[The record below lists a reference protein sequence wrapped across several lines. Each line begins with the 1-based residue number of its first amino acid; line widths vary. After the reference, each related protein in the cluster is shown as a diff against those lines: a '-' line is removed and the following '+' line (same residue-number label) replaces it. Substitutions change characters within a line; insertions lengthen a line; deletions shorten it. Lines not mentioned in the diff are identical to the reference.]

1 MKKFAA
7 KPSTPYLQVGDFVIA
22 RTLLTL
28 PLVGTLLVLALATR
42 DPLAWWVTGVG
53 GVVALSNIPVA
64 LWTRASPKGRGVW
77 PAVVADALFVL
88 LIVQVTGG
96 PGSAV
101 AVLLL
106 WPALAASML
115 LGPGPTY
122 AVALA
127 EVALFAGLAYLAQR
141 GVAVADLPASLGVS
155 VAGGWAAVAVIA
167 LGLMVIAYAAGLLAG
182 GLVTANARLGES
194 LAVERARVAV
204 QQEINRRFL
213 VLEET
218 GAILSRLQDLETI
231 LPQALG
237 KLASYVG
244 VGAGFI
250 ALFAPGATEGA
261 VAARLGID
269 DSSCRMLLG
278 GRLPNRVDAIE
289 RAAFEPPVLGFLSY
303 LAAPLRLG
311 EEYLG
316 TVYLLS
322 RPAQRVQR
330 GAEELLDAIGGQL
343 AIAVRNVQFTQELAA
358 ANEELLHV
366 DRLKSDF
373 LATMSHE
380 LRTPLTSIV
389 GYTDMLISGLAGE
402 VSDKQRALLR
412 SVLNSSDT
420 LLNLINDLLDL
431 TKVEAGKMDL
441 SLEPVDLKAV
451 VGDVLSVV
459 GPKAREKN
467 IKVSSLLPGALPP
480 LLADASRLEQVL
492 MNLVTNAVKFTP
504 EFGSVTIEGRPLSTG
519 FVEVRVSDTGI
530 GIRAEDFDR
539 IFERFSQID
548 NTSTRAQGGTGLGLA
563 ITRDLIHLHGGT
575 ITVQS
580 QAGKGSVFVFTIPHI
595 LGPHGTGPTHTQ
607 QRRHDGADSCS

>member
-244 VGAGFI
+244 VGAGFV

-548 NTSTRAQGGTGLGLA
+548 NTSTRSQGGTGLGLA

>member
-244 VGAGFI
+244 VGAGFV

-467 IKVSSLLPGALPP
+467 IEVSSLLPGALPP

-548 NTSTRAQGGTGLGLA
+548 NTSTRSQGGTGLGLA

>member
-244 VGAGFI
+244 VGAGFV

-278 GRLPNRVDAIE
+278 GRLPNRVDVIE

-467 IKVSSLLPGALPP
+467 IEVSSLLPGALPP

-548 NTSTRAQGGTGLGLA
+548 NTSTRSQGGTGLGLA

-595 LGPHGTGPTHTQ
+595 LGPHGTGLTHTQ
-607 QRRHDGADSCS
+607 AKEA

>member
-218 GAILSRLQDLETI
+218 GPILSRLQDLETI

-250 ALFAPGATEGA
+250 ALFAPGATEGT

-402 VSDKQRALLR
+402 VSDKQRVLLR

-467 IKVSSLLPGALPP
+467 IEVSSLLPGALPP

-548 NTSTRAQGGTGLGLA
+548 NTSTRSQGGTGLGLA

-607 QRRHDGADSCS
+607 AKET

>member
-244 VGAGFI
+244 VGAGFV

-467 IKVSSLLPGALPP
+467 IEVSSLLPGALPP

-548 NTSTRAQGGTGLGLA
+548 NTSTRSQGGTGLGLA

-595 LGPHGTGPTHTQ
+595 LGPHGTGLTHTQ
-607 QRRHDGADSCS
+607 AKEA

>member
-53 GVVALSNIPVA
+53 GLVVLSNIPVA

-155 VAGGWAAVAVIA
+155 VANGWAAVAVIA

-182 GLVTANARLGES
+182 SLVTANARLKES

-237 KLASYVG
+237 KL
-244 VGAGFI
+244 
-250 ALFAPGATEGA
+250 
-261 VAARLGID
+261 
-269 DSSCRMLLG
+269 
-278 GRLPNRVDAIE
+278 
-289 RAAFEPPVLGFLSY
+289 
-303 LAAPLRLG
+303 
-311 EEYLG
+311 
-316 TVYLLS
+316 
-322 RPAQRVQR
+322 
-330 GAEELLDAIGGQL
+330 
-343 AIAVRNVQFTQELAA
+343 
-358 ANEELLHV
+358 
-366 DRLKSDF
+366 
-373 LATMSHE
+373 
-380 LRTPLTSIV
+380 
-389 GYTDMLISGLAGE
+389 
-402 VSDKQRALLR
+402 
-412 SVLNSSDT
+412 
-420 LLNLINDLLDL
+420 
-431 TKVEAGKMDL
+431 
-441 SLEPVDLKAV
+441 
-451 VGDVLSVV
+451 
-459 GPKAREKN
+459 
-467 IKVSSLLPGALPP
+467 
-480 LLADASRLEQVL
+480 
-492 MNLVTNAVKFTP
+492 
-504 EFGSVTIEGRPLSTG
+504 
-519 FVEVRVSDTGI
+519 
-530 GIRAEDFDR
+530 
-539 IFERFSQID
+539 
-548 NTSTRAQGGTGLGLA
+548 
-563 ITRDLIHLHGGT
+563 
-575 ITVQS
+575 
-580 QAGKGSVFVFTIPHI
+580 
-595 LGPHGTGPTHTQ
+595 
-607 QRRHDGADSCS
+607 

>member
-467 IKVSSLLPGALPP
+467 IEVSSLLPGALPP

-548 NTSTRAQGGTGLGLA
+548 NTSTRSQGGTGLGLA

-595 LGPHGTGPTHTQ
+595 LGPHGTGLTHTQ
-607 QRRHDGADSCS
+607 AKEA